1 MTHIRVN
8 PASMTAY
15 GNQATEIFGQMHS
28 ELENLVTMVTE
39 VQFFGPNAVDFKTKC
54 GQLAETFAQNLHK
67 DMAAMAE
74 AVRVSVSNIQGSLG
88 GAMVNIQV
96 EGKTISAP
104 AVASVDYVDVDTAA
118 LEALGPTV
126 GSKFNMLEGF
136 LGDHLSRLTSTDWE
150 GNAKTQAVSTVSNFT
165 NTAKG
170 RCTEARETII
180 SFINEQVTAVTSADK

>member
-28 ELENLVTMVTE
+28 ELETLVTMVTE

-88 GAMVNIQV
+88 GAVVNIQV

-118 LEALGPTV
+118 LEALGPSV
-126 GSKFNMLEGF
+126 GNKFIMLEGF

-150 GNAKTQAVSTVSNFT
+150 GNAKSQAVSTVSNFT
-165 NTAKG
+165 TTAKG
-170 RCTEARETII
+170 RCTEARETITA
-180 SFINEQVTAVTSADK
+180 FINEQVTAVTTADK